1 MKNREFLIKIL
12 LMLRSKGIN
21 NEKVLFS
28 VEKIPPHYFLYLL
41 GNKKGYQDINFEE
54 LDRLLKILQDTL
66 SYKNRISNVLIS
78 EFKLGWFFSISSL
91 LAKRIYGLC
100 PDKKK
105 ITKAE
110 KAYNYLGLSNI
121 FIKKSSS
128 LLEWSQVAPFDLI
141 VIFKSYT
148 SLPHQYLDLL
158 TKDGLLF
165 FTKENKDKVSIMK
178 CNKDKKIQKLKVKDF
193 YLEENIIL

>member
-1 MKNREFLIKIL
+1 
-12 LMLRSKGIN
+12 MLRSKGII

-41 GNKKGYQDINFEE
+41 GKKQGFQDINFEE

-100 PDKKK
+100 LDKKK

-121 FIKKSSS
+121 FIKKGSN
-128 LLEWSQVAPFDLI
+128 LLDWSQVAPFDLI

-158 TKDGLLF
+158 AKDGLLF